1 MLLDNEYALPSSN
14 CEHASVN
21 GWARVLFVPMSRLL
35 RASMDYG
42 RVSRSVVTIGQDR
55 YEPVAAILFEG
66 KTASLQ
72 GTAGH
77 IRLESVSI
85 ETTLSYRIA

>member
-1 MLLDNEYALPSSN
+1 
-14 CEHASVN
+14 
-21 GWARVLFVPMSRLL
+21 
-35 RASMDYG
+35 MDYG